1 LKKYLFKQKDMTVIK
16 PIRTG
21 LIALTLLLCIPLA
34 FAQPRDNGAKPK
46 QEKIEELKIA
56 FITKELNLSP
66 EEAQK
71 FWPVYNEMH
80 SKLKTEKKNQRAI
93 NKELR
98 ENRSTYSEAQF
109 KNKSGAIMNSEIR
122 RAELKKS
129 YHDKIGGVIG
139 YRKATKLLSLEQ
151 RFKRE
156 LLKRLNKA
164 QKNPGNRGQ
173 RGGGQN
179 RGGPN
184 RGGPNRDGPNNGGS
198 NSGGSNR

>member
-1 LKKYLFKQKDMTVIK
+1 MTVIN

-21 LIALTLLLCIPLA
+21 LLALTLLLCIPVAL
-34 FAQPRDNGAKPK
+34 AQPRDNGAKPK

-66 EEAQK
+66 QEAQK
-71 FWPVYNEMH
+71 FWPVYNEMGG
-80 SKLKTEKKNQRAI
+80 KLKAEKKKQRVI

-98 ENRSTYSEAQF
+98 ENRSTYSESQF
-109 KNKSGAIMNSEIR
+109 RNKSGAIMNSEIR
-122 RAELKKS
+122 CAELKKS

-139 YRKATKLLSLEQ
+139 YKKATKLLSLEH
-151 RFKRE
+151 RFKKE
-156 LLKRLNKA
+156 LLNRLNKG
-164 QKNPGNRGQ
+164 QNKPGNRGQ
-173 RGGGQN
+173 GRGGPN

-184 RGGPNRDGPNNGGS
+184 RGGPNNGAP